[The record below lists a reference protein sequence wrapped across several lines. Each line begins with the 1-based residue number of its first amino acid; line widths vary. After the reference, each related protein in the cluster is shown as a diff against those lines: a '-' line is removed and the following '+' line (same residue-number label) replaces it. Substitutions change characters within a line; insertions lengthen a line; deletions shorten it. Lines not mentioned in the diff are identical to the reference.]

1 MFMNRWHQSTEGD
14 WTHKNISMSHWIHK
28 PHFSRQKSTW
38 QNWEEKNNF
47 GFGDLLCAGKHS
59 GAVTRAGLFELGR
72 WYGIRENI
80 EMSFMQIERC
90 PDLLENPQSL
100 FKTVA
105 FLRSRPSLV
114 YSIFKVGSP
123 SSFTSIS
130 KQNRLPEALGGLQ
143 TGKRTQNDAKLL
155 LKGILQS
162 CDGDNAKRHFA

>member
-1 MFMNRWHQSTEGD
+1 
-14 WTHKNISMSHWIHK
+14 
-28 PHFSRQKSTW
+28 
-38 QNWEEKNNF
+38 
-47 GFGDLLCAGKHS
+47 
-59 GAVTRAGLFELGR
+59 
-72 WYGIRENI
+72 
-80 EMSFMQIERC
+80 MSFMQIERC

-162 CDGDNAKRHFA
+162 CDDDNAKWHFA